1 MEVFKYLQPNLSKYL
16 NVMVYVIFVQIEY
29 TSFNFKFGAK
39 LGVTCN
45 QPKIYT
51 WLSKNKRKTMKKID
65 LKQIWMM
72 DNFCSDILPVGITDT
87 IIVENQLYCRC
98 YPYLKCWLE

>member
-51 WLSKNKRKTMKKID
+51 WLSKNKRKTMKKIGF
-65 LKQIWMM
+65 KTNM
-72 DNFCSDILPVGITDT
+72 DDG
-87 IIVENQLYCRC
+87 
-98 YPYLKCWLE
+98 